1 MTARIRPFSQLL
13 QSSFLLI
20 TESKDDLDQIRD
32 ELRGEMK
39 PRSFIEHMYV
49 DEMGHLVWEVLRYRR
64 GKTNLIRLAMR
75 PALEELLPEL
85 LRQSGEYS
93 HHHQDEAQQL
103 AQDWF
108 SNEKTRKQ
116 VRELLAR
123 YGLDEGA
130 IEAQAMRRV
139 ADELGGF
146 DRLLASGEARRERAL
161 RGIDEYRFAQELRTS
176 SDRMINSKAL
186 AIEHNKDEEPSAAA

>member
-1 MTARIRPFSQLL
+1 MVARIRPTSHLP

-20 TESKDDLDQIRD
+20 TESKDDLDQIRK
-32 ELRGEMK
+32 ELHAEMK
-39 PRSFIEHMYV
+39 ARSFIEHLYV
-49 DEMGHLVWEVLRYRR
+49 DEMGYLIWEILRYRR
-64 GKTNLIRLAMR
+64 AKTSVIRLAMR
-75 PALEELLPEL
+75 PALEELLPGL

-93 HHHQDEAQQL
+93 HHYEDEAEQL

-108 SNEKTRKQ
+108 ANEQTRKH

-139 ADELGGF
+139 TNELGWF
-146 DRLLASGEARRERAL
+146 DRLLASAEARRERAL
-161 RGIDEYRFAQELRTS
+161 RGIPEYRFAQQLRTS
-176 SDRMINSKAL
+176 SHGMINTKVL
-186 AIEHNKDEEPSAAA
+186 AIEHDEDEQPSAAA